1 VALVTSPADWELEQ
15 LGERSDAVLVVDLL
29 RSDVARRSREEAMA
43 ASSDRQ
49 RPSDDAAFLANV
61 AEADAWQLL
70 QPLTQL
76 ERQSISLAYFGGNS
90 YREVATMLQLP
101 VGTVKSRIRSGL
113 GRLRATIQ
121 PA

>member
-1 VALVTSPADWELEQ
+1 VPSPADWELEQ

-76 ERQSISLAYFGGNS
+76 ERQSIALAYFGGNS